1 MTLDEFDAL
10 PFEAARSAMLDVCGC
25 EAWAVEM
32 AARRPYDS
40 LEAVH
45 EAAEQQWWQLGD
57 YGWLE
62 AFRAHPVAGAPDQ
75 RAAALSNAAPDSD
88 PAILDTIAG
97 LRHEY
102 YATFG
107 FTFVY
112 CAEGKTPEDVLE
124 ALKAR
129 VENRPE
135 EEMAYAAEEQARITQ
150 LRLDRLFRHAG
161 D

>member
-1 MTLDEFDAL
+1 M
-10 PFEAARSAMLDVCGC
+10 V
-25 EAWAVEM
+25 AVRE
-32 AARRPYDS
+32 
-40 LEAVH
+40 
-45 EAAEQQWWQLGD
+45 

-62 AFRAHPVAGAPDQ
+62 AFRAHPVAGSADQ

-88 PAILDTIAG
+88 PAIVDIIAG

-107 FTFVY
+107 FAFVF

-124 ALKAR
+124 AIKAR

-135 EEMAYAAEEQARITQ
+135 EEMTLAAEEQSKITQ
-150 LRLDRLFRHAG
+150 LRLGRLFHHERN
-161 D
+161 